1 MCYYLSLES
10 LPSFGISDVNRL
22 LQTEGYSLSKLDSL
36 PPESW
41 KYAYIPLC
49 FTYSDSLTGERRK
62 GREVSLYLK
71 RDGDGLYLEIRYSVR
86 LQDRERNRLLRYYLT
101 RRESN
106 LIPGSFRYY
115 FLDPYGEEE
124 DSLCEKLYYYPET
137 GDFYPRS
144 YLSTSGVLYAQQRRG
159 RLDRYYLGLTPKLL
173 KGDSTRYRKKHY
185 RGKVTPFWRRYQELK
200 EREEERFIEFVVGS
214 GYADGLRIPPDVRM
228 EVCRD
233 FQRHSGR
240 KSPTRR
246 EKAS

>member
-1 MCYYLSLES
+1 MCYTLSLES
-10 LPSFGISDVNRL
+10 LPHFGISDVNRL
-22 LQTEGYSLSKLDSL
+22 LQTGGYSLSKLDSL

-49 FTYSDSLTGERRK
+49 FTYSDSWTGERRK
-62 GREVSLYLK
+62 GKEVSLYLK

-86 LQDRERNRLLRYYLT
+86 LKDRERNRTLRYYLV

-106 LIPGSFRYY
+106 LIPGTFRYY
-115 FLDPYGEEE
+115 FLDPYTEE
-124 DSLCEKLYYYPET
+124 DKLCEKLYYYPET

-144 YLSTSGVLYAQQRRG
+144 CLSTYGVLYSQQRRG
-159 RLDRYYLGLTPKLL
+159 HLDRYYLGLTPKLL
-173 KGDSTRYRKKHY
+173 RGESTRYRKKHY

-214 GYADGLRIPPDVRM
+214 GYAKGLPIPPDVRR
-228 EVCRD
+228 EVCEEFR
-233 FQRHSGR
+233 QHSGR
-240 KSPTRR
+240 KSSTRR

>member
-144 YLSTSGVLYAQQRRG
+144 YLSTSGVLYAQQRRDAWIGTTWDSLPNSSRGTPPGTERNTTGGKLPLSGGDTRNSRRG
-159 RLDRYYLGLTPKLL
+159 RRRGL
-173 KGDSTRYRKKHY
+173 
-185 RGKVTPFWRRYQELK
+185 
-200 EREEERFIEFVVGS
+200 
-214 GYADGLRIPPDVRM
+214 
-228 EVCRD
+228 
-233 FQRHSGR
+233 
-240 KSPTRR
+240 
-246 EKAS
+246 